1 MAYTTNNKSCFTF
14 KLHLQHGLVP
24 ALLLISSIP
33 GPRLKEQ
40 PHPRVP
46 RMCHSFFFF
55 LNGFQLFVS
64 VLILNIYFWLHLSYS
79 TWDLLLQLRDSCCGL
94 QAYGLGC
101 SVAGRVSAP
110 QPGIKPTPAALQGGF
125 FTTGPPQEVPGCATL
140 KSKATNGDETT
151 KLLLSSITFPF
162 HSSLTGQSRV
172 HS

>member
-1 MAYTTNNKSCFTF
+1 MATIIRGIHHNNKSCFTF

-46 RMCHSFFFF
+46 RMCHSFSFF

-79 TWDLLLQLRDSCCGL
+79 MWDLLLQLRDSLL
-94 QAYGLGC
+94 QAAGLYGLGC

-125 FTTGPPQEVPGCATL
+125 FTIGPPRKSQDVP
-140 KSKATNGDETT
+140 
-151 KLLLSSITFPF
+151 P
-162 HSSLTGQSRV
+162 
-172 HS
+172 